1 MNRIVYFDNNA
12 TTQVAP
18 EVRDVMQPFFNE
30 LYGNPSSMHAFG
42 GEVAKYIDRAREE
55 VARFINADPD
65 EIVFTS
71 CATESDNAAIRGAAD
86 YYGPSLRVITT
97 AVEHP
102 AVLQPCRRLK
112 ALGHEVIELP
122 VSPLGHI
129 SLSSLET
136 LLASQVLPA
145 PAPAGAP
152 QDSTRSLCSTRPS
165 PNSQFENSKIRKF
178 PTLVSIMWANNET
191 GVVNP
196 MREIAALCRKYG
208 AILHTDAVQ
217 VAGKIPVDVKAID
230 VDMLSMS
237 GHKFHAPKGIGIL
250 YIKKGTKLKPFM
262 LGGHQERVRR
272 AGTEN
277 VPYIVGLAKACELA
291 RLGMDA
297 EAAQLTA
304 MRHKLEAGILAA
316 CPNVRVNGDPAHRL
330 PNTLNLSFEYIEGEA
345 IAYHLSDLGICIST
359 GSACAS
365 GSLDPSHVIRAM
377 GVPFIAVH
385 GSVRFSLSRY
395 NTMEEVDYVLEKLP
409 PVIKRLR
416 DLSPFNPTT
425 SPSTFQ

>member
-1 MNRIVYFDNNA
+1 MKKIVYFDNNA
-12 TTQVAP
+12 TTRVAP
-18 EVRDVMQPFFNE
+18 EVRDAMMPFFDG

-42 GEVAKYIDRAREE
+42 GEVAKYVDSAREE
-55 VARFINADPD
+55 VARFLNADPE

-71 CATESDNAAIRGAAD
+71 CATESNNSAVRGTAD
-86 YYGPSLRVITT
+86 YFGKDLKVITT

-102 AVLQPCRRLK
+102 AILQPVRRLK
-112 ALGHEVIELP
+112 ALGHETVELP
-122 VSPLGHI
+122 VDGVGQIDLDR
-129 SLSSLET
+129 
-136 LLASQVLPA
+136 LAA
-145 PAPAGAP
+145 EIDAAKG
-152 QDSTRSLCSTRPS
+152 RPV
-165 PNSQFENSKIRKF
+165 
-178 PTLVSIMWANNET
+178 LVSIMYANNDT
-191 GVVNP
+191 GVLFP
-196 MREIAALCRKYG
+196 MEKIAEIVKSRG

-217 VAGKIPVDVKAID
+217 VAGKIPVDVKKVP

-237 GHKFHAPKGIGIL
+237 GHKFHAPKGVGIF
-250 YIKKGTKLKPFM
+250 YVKKGTKLKPFM

-291 RLGMDA
+291 RLGMAA
-297 EAAQLTA
+297 EGAPIAA
-304 MRHKLEAGILAA
+304 MRDKLEAGLLAA
-316 CPNVRVNGDPAHRL
+316 CPNVRVNGDREHRL

-377 GVPFIAVH
+377 GVPFVAVH

-416 DLSPFNPTT
+416 DLSPFGPDSDPTT
-425 SPSTFQ
+425 FQ